1 MSRPVRWRSPERLA
15 QVGISIQL
23 LACIRTLSEYFRL
36 KHVQGA
42 AFSPAAAEPYV
53 MGGIIAAVFCWAAVL
68 LYFARRPHG
77 SVAVAALTVVILIAY
92 RVHAVG

>member
-1 MSRPVRWRSPERLA
+1 MRWRSPERLA

-36 KHVQGA
+36 KQVQGA

-53 MGGIIAAVFCWAAVL
+53 VGGIIAAVFCWAAVL
-68 LYFARRPHG
+68 LYFARRPRG
-77 SVAVAALTVVILIAY
+77 SVAVAALTVVVLFAY
-92 RVHAVG
+92 KLYAIG